1 MRGDEDRDIA
11 GSREIAEQTPEF
23 IACQRI
29 DARGRLV
36 KDQQLG
42 VVNDPHGQRKA
53 LSHAERQRVRFG
65 VGIVDKADIDHE
77 LGDTRVSVVRGQM
90 KKAGMKTQV
99 LPHGEFAIE
108 RERLRHEAD
117 ELADRRVRF
126 LATMTGA
133 SLPGWRGGMTKRCA
147 VDLCPGCR
155 AANTASMSCWPVFSR
170 SSSAV
175 PQAS

>member
-90 KKAGMKTQV
+90 KKARMKTQV

-117 ELADRRVRF
+117 ALADRQVVGIDRFAADLGLSLARRQESGQHLHGGGLAAAVRTEEAENF
-126 LATMTGA
+126 SARR
-133 SLPGWRGGMTKRCA
+133 WR
-147 VDLCPGCR
+147 
-155 AANTASMSCWPVFSR
+155 S
-170 SSSAV
+170 
-175 PQAS
+175 